1 MRDLG
6 ISHARGAHLL
16 RYQKFAEDYYGFALE
31 CLVVAKRKSRYRGK

>member
-16 RYQKFAEDYYGFALE
+16 RYQGLAVGRYGFALE
-31 CLVVAKRKSRYRGK
+31 CLANERLAHVKYQG